1 MMEVIELKFLLK
13 LITEPNYRSK
23 ISKIKPNDKTRAAKR
38 DEICKSLYRNN
49 YVDLTEKITKIRI
62 TDEGKILLKVDS
74 TDLPVTPEENK
85 AIKAFSKTDTITP
98 GKINKIKPD
107 RREEIINN
115 LIDKG
120 FIEAAEIKIESVWLT
135 EEGKKF
141 LATESSL
148 SGGGNITFSKK
159 MFADYLGFIRNYYS
173 HSPQDRAIQNV
184 QNSTTTNK
192 PKDEEILQT
201 IIDLDT
207 KLATDNYLPIFH
219 LRNDLQPPLTREELD
234 KALYRLQNDD
244 KIELSSLAE
253 VTAYSREEINAGIP
267 QQVGGSLFFI
277 IVNE

>member
-1 MMEVIELKFLLK
+1 MEVIELKFFLK
-13 LITEPNYRSK
+13 LITKPNYRAK
-23 ISKIKPNDKTRAAKR
+23 IGEIKPNKDTSSAERDK
-38 DEICKSLYRNN
+38 ICRSLYRSN
-49 YVDLTEKITKIRI
+49 YLDLTEKITKIRI

-74 TDLPVTPEENK
+74 TKLPVTSEENK

-98 GKINKIKPD
+98 GKIKNIKPD

-159 MFADYLGFIRNYYS
+159 MLADYLGFIRNYYS
-173 HSPQDRAIQNV
+173 HSPQDRARQNG
-184 QNSTTTNK
+184 QNSTTNK
-192 PKDEEILQT
+192 PKDEEILKT
-201 IIDLDT
+201 IIDLDA

-219 LRNDLQPPLTREELD
+219 LRNCLQPPLTREELD

-277 IVNE
+277 IVNQ